1 MAYTTM
7 HFAVGMAVA
16 GAGMAVGCTIA
27 RRGWRWLPPVMTIG
41 GAWALV
47 PDLPRI
53 WREDFPS
60 LPFASTLGAKSLE
73 RGLHTWGDLF
83 FFHRQLDLQPREF
96 ALHGMIGML
105 LLYNLAMVLLMWMH
119 RRERDRADDALRQVH
134 HAGARHAALLRD
146 DDAPSILPEIVQPVL
161 PLDEDD
167 DRSPVLHTIRPTDA
181 APMPRSD
188 TPGPAAPPPRDMLN
202 I

>member
-27 RRGWRWLPPVMTIG
+27 RRGWRWLPPAMTLG
-41 GAWALV
+41 GLWAMA

-60 LPFASTLGAKSLE
+60 LPFAATLGAKSLE
-73 RGLHTWGDLF
+73 RGLHAWGDLF
-83 FFHRQLDLQPREF
+83 FLHRQLDLQPREF
-96 ALHGMIGML
+96 ALHGLFGIL
-105 LLYNLAMVLLMWMH
+105 LLYNLALVLLIWMH

-134 HAGARHAALLRD
+134 HAGARQAALLHGDEPVSLQTSLVPPMIALD
-146 DDAPSILPEIVQPVL
+146 D
-161 PLDEDD
+161 DD
-167 DRSPVLHTIRPTDA
+167 DRSPVLHTIRPSDA
-181 APMPRSD
+181 GTTVLRGSPDKAD
-188 TPGPAAPPPRDMLN
+188 PPPRDMLN